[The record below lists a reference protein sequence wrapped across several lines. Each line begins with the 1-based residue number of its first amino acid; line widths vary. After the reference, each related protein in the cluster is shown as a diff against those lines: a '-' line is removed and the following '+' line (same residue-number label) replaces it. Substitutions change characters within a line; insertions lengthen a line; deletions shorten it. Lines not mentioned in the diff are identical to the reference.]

1 MKELIGDYEPFVQN
15 INQGLRRA
23 GIHKRELSMMD
34 HICFRVETF
43 ERYDEMLDKIAER
56 AILARET
63 EINGRLIAT
72 FELRESLEAGGWQ
85 IPALELPQPKEDSP
99 YPEGLEHAEFVPVSS
114 LEAFRERHSGLDFND
129 AGMGKLINPELTLK
143 TAGMSVKFHE
153 QPLLSVVHLE
163 ERLEKKDSPG

>member
-1 MKELIGDYEPFVQN
+1 MVRMKDLIGDYEPFIGN
-15 INQGLRRA
+15 INQGLRRV
-23 GIHKRELSMMD
+23 GIHRRELSMMD

-43 ERYDEMLDKIAER
+43 ERYDEMLGKIAKR

-72 FELRESLEAGGWQ
+72 FELRDPLDAGGWQ
-85 IPALELPQPKEDSP
+85 IPALELPQPKEGSA

-114 LEAFRERHSGLDFND
+114 LEAFRARHSGLDFD
-129 AGMGKLINPELTLK
+129 EAGMGKLINPELTLK

-163 ERLEKKDSPG
+163 ERLERE